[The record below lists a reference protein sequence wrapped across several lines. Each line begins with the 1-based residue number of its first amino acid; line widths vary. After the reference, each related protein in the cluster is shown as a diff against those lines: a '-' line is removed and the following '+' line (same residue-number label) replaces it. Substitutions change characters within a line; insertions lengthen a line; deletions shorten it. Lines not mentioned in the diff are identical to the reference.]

1 MMPHPRLRDVAR
13 QLSAMAPRR
22 WWLGGAVMASLTVLM
37 GMALLGLSG
46 WFIAATALAGLVP
59 ATALVFDVFMPSAG
73 IRLLAMGRT
82 ASRYGERV
90 VTHEATLAVLAALR
104 EKLFVGWAQPD
115 AARLLQLRP
124 ARLLQRLTS
133 DVDALDSLYLRMIVP
148 AVAACGAA
156 LLAGVV
162 LGALHWWLGLAVMAW
177 LLLAGGWLTAWLA
190 RRSTVPAVQ
199 RAVALERLR
208 ADAVDMVAGQTEL
221 LMAGRLAAQ
230 CGRVQQCD
238 ARVAQADHQ
247 LNRLD
252 AKAAAGFGVAGAVAL
267 AGVLAAAGYLV
278 HAQVI
283 GAPGAALALL
293 VALTAMEP
301 FAALR
306 RGALEAGRTRLA
318 ARRLGARMQQDVQE
332 TRFPAPPSGL
342 AFELQDAVVQH
353 ADGVLPAVNGVH
365 LQIHK
370 AERVALIGASG
381 AGKSTVMA
389 VLAGEQALT
398 RGTVAALSCVWLTQR
413 VALFQDSV
421 RDNLRLAAPQADD
434 AALWTALEDAGL
446 ATDVRAMPLGLD
458 SMLGEGGLGLSG
470 GQARRLGLARLLLA
484 QQQAWLLD
492 EPTEGLD
499 APTAHDVLLRLMA
512 RAQGRTVVMCTHLQ
526 REAALADRLIWLEAG
541 VVQAQARR
549 GDTAFDSL
557 LQRLRP
563 D

>member
-1 MMPHPRLRDVAR
+1 
-13 QLSAMAPRR
+13 
-22 WWLGGAVMASLTVLM
+22 
-37 GMALLGLSG
+37 
-46 WFIAATALAGLVP
+46 
-59 ATALVFDVFMPSAG
+59 
-73 IRLLAMGRT
+73 
-82 ASRYGERV
+82 
-90 VTHEATLAVLAALR
+90 
-104 EKLFVGWAQPD
+104 
-115 AARLLQLRP
+115 
-124 ARLLQRLTS
+124 
-133 DVDALDSLYLRMIVP
+133 
-148 AVAACGAA
+148 
-156 LLAGVV
+156 
-162 LGALHWWLGLAVMAW
+162 
-177 LLLAGGWLTAWLA
+177 
-190 RRSTVPAVQ
+190 
-199 RAVALERLR
+199 
-208 ADAVDMVAGQTEL
+208 
-221 LMAGRLAAQ
+221 
-230 CGRVQQCD
+230 
-238 ARVAQADHQ
+238 
-247 LNRLD
+247 
-252 AKAAAGFGVAGAVAL
+252 
-267 AGVLAAAGYLV
+267 LV

-332 TRFPAPPSGL
+332 TRLPAPPSGL
-342 AFELQDAVVQH
+342 AFELQAAVVQH

-365 LQIHK
+365 LQVHK

-470 GQARRLGLARLLLA
+470 GQARRLGLARLLLP

-512 RAQGRTVVMCTHLQ
+512 RAQGHPVVMCTHLQ